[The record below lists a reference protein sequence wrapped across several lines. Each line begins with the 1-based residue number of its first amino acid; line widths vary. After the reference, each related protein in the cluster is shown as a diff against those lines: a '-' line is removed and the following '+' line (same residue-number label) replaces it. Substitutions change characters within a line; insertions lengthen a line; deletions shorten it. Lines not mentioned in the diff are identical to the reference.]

1 MLIIS
6 VVCITICLLVF
17 VCRERIFSCIGSAI
31 YRMAQKSVESCD
43 GRVSLDSTVV
53 SQSATNKTVE
63 FPKVPHAQAN
73 GLGFMINV
81 RSVGQGFD
89 LNAKRNA
96 RFCTPTSEQDL
107 FPGNDL
113 A

>member
-1 MLIIS
+1 MLIIC
-6 VVCITICLLVF
+6 VVCITICLLLF
-17 VCRERIFSCIGSAI
+17 VCRERIFDCIGSAI

-89 LNAKRNA
+89 LNAKRNV